1 MWLLCERK
9 YSKIFKHRPF
19 EWQTSFQ
26 IFVFSS
32 PAYVMR
38 SLQAYRDSV
47 DFNGMFAF
55 MEIFVNLQWVMFSE
69 NSSQC
74 KSFWKEVYM
83 YHCQWQYFGTR
94 IYMTNELA
102 NAYIHV
108 RKQAHICWVM
118 GGEGQNFIKGVGR
131 NKIFHDC
138 GNGKKIHKNLCDIIM
153 Y

>member
-1 MWLLCERK
+1 MRKNSPRFSNTGLLNDR
-9 YSKIFKHRPF
+9 HL
-19 EWQTSFQ
+19 FQ
-26 IFVFSS
+26 IFHFSS

-38 SLQAYRDSV
+38 SLRAYRDSV

-118 GGEGQNFIKGVGR
+118 GGGGRVKISSRGWEEIRYFI
-131 NKIFHDC
+131 IDC